1 MMFNSFDQWLD
12 EDILP
17 YYNRIIDSEYSKKLI
32 ILHTIGSHWWYN
44 LHYTKEYEVY
54 KPVLK
59 SKIIAYC
66 TDEEIRNSYDNTILY
81 TDYILSEII
90 DKLKDKNAVL
100 IFVSD
105 HGEALGDD
113 SFYLHG
119 ILSSGHVPYGKFVWW
134 SEKYK

>member
-1 MMFNSFDQWLD
+1 M
-12 EDILP
+12 
-17 YYNRIIDSEYSKKLI
+17 IDSEYSKKLI

-105 HGEALGDD
+105 HGDAL
-113 SFYLHG
+113 
-119 ILSSGHVPYGKFVWW
+119 
-134 SEKYK
+134 